1 MEETTPTAP
10 QCDNDSQGGSSAE
23 FRQDIVDLGSSTI
36 RTSRGSI
43 HTLTIVGQI
52 EGHQELPSNA
62 KAPNMST
69 SSPCWRQW
77 RKARMW
83 TACWCSSIPWA
94 ATLRRALLSRS

>member
-62 KAPNMST
+62 KATKYEHVLPLL
-69 SSPCWRQW
+69 
-77 RKARMW
+77 A
-83 TACWCSSIPWA
+83 
-94 ATLRRALLSRS
+94 RRALLSRS